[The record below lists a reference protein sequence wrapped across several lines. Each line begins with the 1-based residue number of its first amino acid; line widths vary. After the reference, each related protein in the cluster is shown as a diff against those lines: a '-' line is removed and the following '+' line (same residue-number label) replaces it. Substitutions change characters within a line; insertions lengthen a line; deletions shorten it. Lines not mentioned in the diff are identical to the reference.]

1 MKTMKLFSTL
11 FSLLIF
17 LPLLSAQTKV
27 TVEMKPCRGKM
38 QVFAMNGVGYY
49 KLTNLKGVESEGGQ
63 QVFTWNA
70 PDTQPRI
77 YFIGASMR
85 DFFPIL
91 VGVDAEVKVEAK
103 CGSLNQAKLV
113 GSPANVAYQT
123 MLKQLNQN
131 NATYADLS
139 QKYRKA
145 EGDKDE
151 TAKAAIAKQMAELD
165 VAKTKLVEDS
175 KQQNAYLGRIAAMNT
190 YLSFLNA
197 DRDQYPT
204 GLKHYL
210 GTIWQFTDFQDE
222 GYNHMNVVY
231 EASANYANT
240 LLSAM
245 PAKELETAALAYAN
259 QWPAGSIA
267 RMYALGGLYGTLSN
281 RSSPAAL
288 PLAEELVTGYKS
300 KYPNVIA
307 SVEKS
312 FSKLRTSTPGAQ
324 APDFS
329 GPTPSGE
336 TIALS
341 DLKGKVVL
349 LDFWASWCGPCRREN
364 PNVVKMYEKY
374 AAKGF
379 EILGVS
385 LDRDKARWEKAIA
398 DDGLNWLHVSD
409 LKHWRSEY
417 ASLYG
422 VRSIPDTILLDAEGK
437 IIARNLRG
445 KALEKRLE
453 QLFAGK

>member
-1 MKTMKLFSTL
+1 
-11 FSLLIF
+11 
-17 LPLLSAQTKV
+17 
-27 TVEMKPCRGKM
+27 
-38 QVFAMNGVGYY
+38 
-49 KLTNLKGVESEGGQ
+49 
-63 QVFTWNA
+63 
-70 PDTQPRI
+70 
-77 YFIGASMR
+77 
-85 DFFPIL
+85 
-91 VGVDAEVKVEAK
+91 
-103 CGSLNQAKLV
+103 LNKSKII
-113 GSPANVAYQT
+113 GSPVNVAYQT
-123 MLKQLNQN
+123 MLGQLNQN

-145 EGDKDE
+145 KGDNDE
-151 TAKAAIAKQMAELD
+151 KAMADVIQQMAQLD
-165 VAKTKLVEDS
+165 LEKQKLVTDS

-197 DRDQYPT
+197 DREQYQT
-204 GLKHYL
+204 GLQHYL
-210 GTIWQFTDFQDE
+210 GTIWQFTDFADE
-222 GYNHMNVVY
+222 GYNQMNVVY

-240 LLSAM
+240 LLTAL
-245 PAKELETAALAYAN
+245 PTKELETASLAYAN
-259 QWPAGSIA
+259 EWPVGSIA
-267 RMYALGGLYGTLSN
+267 RMYALGGLYGTLSS
-281 RSSPAAL
+281 RSSAAAL
-288 PLAEELVTGYKS
+288 PIAELLVNEYKG

-336 TIALS
+336 MIALS

-374 AAKGF
+374 ADKGF

-385 LDRDKARWEKAIA
+385 LDKDKARWEKAIA
-398 DDGLNWLHVSD
+398 DDGLEWLHISD
-409 LKHWRSEY
+409 LKHWGSEY
-417 ASLYG
+417 AALYG

-445 KALEKRLE
+445 KALEQRLE
-453 QLFAGK
+453 QLFSGK